1 MTPSSSTTVESQES
15 HDVLRLRAE
24 LAARANQEELL
35 DVAYRFVDSPLGVL
49 LLAATSAGVVR
60 VAFDIENHDLVLQSI
75 SETISSRMLKYATR
89 LDPLARQLDGY
100 FAGKISAL
108 SFPVDLRLVNG
119 FRQTVLSRL
128 VDVPYG
134 TTASYATLAALSGK
148 PAAIRAAAS
157 ACSHNPVPIVLPCHR
172 IVKSDGS
179 IGRYLGG
186 DDRKRLLLD
195 LEQGR

>member
-1 MTPSSSTTVESQES
+1 MNSRQPTIAD
-15 HDVLRLRAE
+15 DVTRLRAQ
-24 LAARANQEELL
+24 LAHAAANDGIL
-35 DVAYRFVDSPLGVL
+35 DVAYRFVDSPVGRLMI
-49 LLAATSAGVVR
+49 AATPTGVVR
-60 VAFDIENHDLVLQSI
+60 VAFDIENHDAVLQSL
-75 SETISSRMLKYATR
+75 SETISARILEFPSR
-89 LDPLARQLDGY
+89 LDEATRQLDLY
-100 FAGKISAL
+100 FNGVKAAL
-108 SFPVDLRLVNG
+108 DVPTDLQLVSG
-119 FRQTVLSRL
+119 FRRTVLGHL
-128 VDVPYG
+128 HDVSYG
-134 TTASYATLAALSGK
+134 ETASYASLASLAGN